1 MGCGFFVLFVGLL
14 ALVGGVGV
22 LVWLGGRK
30 VVAHLRQEPQALPTL
45 AEHLIRPLLVGKE
58 AKPEVKKVK
67 GCVV

>member
-30 VVAHLRQEPQALPTL
+30 VVAHLRQEPQALPAL
-45 AEHLIRPLLVGKE
+45 VEHLVRPLLAGKE
-58 AKPEVKKVK
+58 ADPEPKKIKSTLV
-67 GCVV
+67 

>member
-30 VVAHLRQEPQALPTL
+30 VVAHLRQEPQALPATF
-45 AEHLIRPLLVGKE
+45 LLPVNQALDRRAGDHDE
-58 AKPEVKKVK
+58 
-67 GCVV
+67 